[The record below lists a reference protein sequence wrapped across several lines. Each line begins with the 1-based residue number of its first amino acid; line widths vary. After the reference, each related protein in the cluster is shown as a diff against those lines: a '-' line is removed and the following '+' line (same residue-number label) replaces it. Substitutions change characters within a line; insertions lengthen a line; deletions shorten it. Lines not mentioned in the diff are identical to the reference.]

1 MDRVTHS
8 LQDNKAN
15 TYNRNVLQSSSK
27 DTGSKHVGEKKQ
39 RNAKPS
45 RQPSSIF
52 TCQNGMSCH
61 VMSCHGSIQ
70 TRQQQTHPIPFSR
83 LLRPN
88 LPPASL
94 AWITPQ
100 PITSP
105 KAPTR
110 KDSHPP
116 KSGTSPDDS
125 PSRNTNHQPQPSK
138 PVLQSKN

>member
-8 LQDNKAN
+8 LQNNKAN

-27 DTGSKHVGEKKQ
+27 DTSSKHVGGKNSEMLNQ
-39 RNAKPS
+39 ADSP
-45 RQPSSIF
+45 PASSHVK
-52 TCQNGMSCH
+52 TACH

-94 AWITPQ
+94 ASITPQ

-116 KSGTSPDDS
+116 KSGTSPNDS